1 MGYEKEK
8 NTSGCA
14 SRAAASSE
22 LGFSLTELIVSM
34 VLTLAVLGIAIATY
48 SGALSTREGE
58 NSRTD
63 ALTSAQAALNVMT
76 REIGNSGYGLL
87 NNGIVL
93 QESGAQ
99 RLRVRANINNTN
111 NTTDD
116 EGEDMTFFY
125 DPGTQSVLRHERI
138 SGTSGVINRI
148 SEVQF
153 SYLDCGVPNPLKT
166 APCGD
171 DEEWNS
177 TPTANTSQV
186 SIKLMV
192 MLPDRAG
199 QPRDERVE
207 LSTKITLRNSPYMLR
222 QY

>member
-1 MGYEKEK
+1 M
-8 NTSGCA
+8 
-14 SRAAASSE
+14 RQSE
-22 LGFSLTELIVSM
+22 PNERLLSESGFSLTELIVSM

-63 ALTSAQAALNVMT
+63 ALTSAQAALNVMA
-76 REIGNSGYGLL
+76 REIGNSGYGLVS
-87 NNGIVL
+87 NGIVL
-93 QESGAQ
+93 SESNSQ
-99 RLRVRANINNTN
+99 RLRVRANIKNSNEN
-111 NTTDD
+111 TDD
-116 EGEDMTFFY
+116 EGEDLTFFY

-138 SGTSGVINRI
+138 TGTSGVINRI
-148 SEVQF
+148 SSVTF
-153 SYLDCGVPNPLKT
+153 SYLDGGLNAAT
-166 APCGD
+166 ASNWTG
-171 DEEWNS
+171 

-192 MLPDRAG
+192 MLPDRQG
-199 QPRDERVE
+199 QPRDEKVE